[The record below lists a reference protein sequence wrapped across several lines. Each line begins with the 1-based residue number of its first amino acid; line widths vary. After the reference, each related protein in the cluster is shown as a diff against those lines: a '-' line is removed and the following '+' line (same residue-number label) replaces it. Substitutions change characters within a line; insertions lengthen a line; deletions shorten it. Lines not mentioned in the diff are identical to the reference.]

1 MAAKIFSILMLLA
14 LSACVANATI
24 FPQYSQAPI
33 AALLPPYLPSMTAS
47 VCENPALQPYRLQQ
61 AIATSNLPLS
71 PLFFQQS
78 PALSLVQSLVQTIRA
93 QQLQQL
99 VLPVISQVALANLS
113 PYSQQQQFLPFNQL
127 STLNPAAYLQQQ
139 QLLPFSQLATAY
151 SQQQQFLPF
160 NQFAALNPSAYFQQ
174 QILLPFGQLA
184 TTSPASFL
192 TQQQLLPFYQQF
204 VANPATLLQLQQL
217 LPFVQL
223 ALTNPA
229 AFYQQHIIGGAL
241 F

>member
-1 MAAKIFSILMLLA
+1 MATKIFSLLMLLA

-24 FPQYSQAPI
+24 FPQCSQAPI
-33 AALLPPYLPSMTAS
+33 ASLLPPYLPSMIAS

-61 AIATSNLPLS
+61 AIAASNIPLS
-71 PLFFQQS
+71 PLLFQQS

-99 VLPVISQVALANLS
+99 VLPLINQVALANLS

-139 QLLPFSQLATAY
+139 LLPFSQLATAY
-151 SQQQQFLPF
+151 SQQQQLLPF
-160 NQFAALNPSAYFQQ
+160 NQLAALNPAAYLQQ
-174 QILLPFGQLA
+174 QILLPFSQLA
-184 TTSPASFL
+184 AANRASFL

-204 VANPATLLQLQQL
+204 AANPATLLQLQQL

-223 ALTNPA
+223 ALTDPA
-229 AFYQQHIIGGAL
+229 ASYQQHIIGGAL

>member
-61 AIATSNLPLS
+61 AIAKSNLPLS

-99 VLPVISQVALANLS
+99 VLPVISQ
-113 PYSQQQQFLPFNQL
+113 
-127 STLNPAAYLQQQ
+127 QQ

-160 NQFAALNPSAYFQQ
+160 NQLAALNPSAYFQQ

-229 AFYQQHIIGGAL
+229 AFYQQHIIGGAI

>member
-113 PYSQQQQFLPFNQL
+113 PYSQQQQFLPFNQ
-127 STLNPAAYLQQQ
+127 
-139 QLLPFSQLATAY
+139 
-151 SQQQQFLPF
+151 
-160 NQFAALNPSAYFQQ
+160 FAALNPSAYFQQ